1 MSTIEWLSDVCVCRS
16 GSDDRHAVS
25 ARSSSALPV
34 NVRTPRHHSHQHR
47 ISSGSSSSSKP
58 SRPTTDLIRSVIR
71 SVSIDRFM

>member
-34 NVRTPRHHSHQHR
+34 NVRTPRHHSQQHR

-58 SRPTTDLIRSVIR
+58 STTDLIRSVIR